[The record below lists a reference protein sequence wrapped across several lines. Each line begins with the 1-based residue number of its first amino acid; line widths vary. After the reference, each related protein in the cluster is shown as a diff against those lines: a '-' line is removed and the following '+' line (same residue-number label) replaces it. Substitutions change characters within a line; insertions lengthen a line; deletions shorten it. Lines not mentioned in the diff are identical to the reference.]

1 MSAWEKLLNRDCA
14 GRSFGLRLVG
24 VLPQAA
30 AREDFIRLLR
40 PLADFLLVLNESVLL
55 TGLRALPCAH
65 QRGLQ
70 EGQQLAAV
78 FVTVIAGVLS
88 RRGQETAL
96 QAWLGALYRLLAAPR
111 VMTARMLRRTVLR
124 EPSWGETEAVR
135 KGWLA
140 VEEVLSSVT
149 SDPAQQVISA
159 WCRWL
164 ALLPAATHE
173 TPGLLRWDCRCAV
186 VSLVGQKDS
195 GSPWSDEDLN
205 LLRSQGW
212 LTRSCWLSDPF
223 SAAPVSVWELGEK
236 SRRLLRL
243 DFHRGKFDAV
253 RLACLCLR
261 ENMVCRGTAAR
272 FFCFPLSAAYW
283 VRLPVEVP
291 ALQLDALAGAFEK
304 LRAEPELLRTLI
316 YAVDPVAVLCVPL
329 RLMPQLRRVDV
340 RELLSLGAIFPNG
353 TLGRWPAG
361 IFARPFDDDA
371 EPVLVMSLTR
381 DAQSPVRAL
390 DIALEVRLVQRLE
403 ALFLAGQ
410 AQFAGRTPS
419 KDWSSIF
426 SEDFLASLHTMPGV
440 RSRLE
445 QLDAENFAL

>member
-1 MSAWEKLLNRDCA
+1 M
-14 GRSFGLRLVG
+14 
-24 VLPQAA
+24 
-30 AREDFIRLLR
+30 
-40 PLADFLLVLNESVLL
+40 
-55 TGLRALPCAH
+55 
-65 QRGLQ
+65 
-70 EGQQLAAV
+70 AAV

-88 RRGQETAL
+88 RRGHNDAL
-96 QAWLGALYRLLAAPR
+96 QAWLGALHRLLTAPGLL
-111 VMTARMLRRTVLR
+111 TARMLRRTVLR
-124 EPSWGETEAVR
+124 EPSWGETEVVR

-149 SDPAQQVISA
+149 SDPAHQVISA

-164 ALLPAATHE
+164 TLLPAATHE

-186 VSLVGQKDS
+186 VSLVGRKDS

-223 SAAPVSVWELGEK
+223 SAAPVLVWELGEK

-261 ENMVCRGTAAR
+261 ENRACRGTAAR
-272 FFCFPLSAAYW
+272 FFCFPLTASYW

-291 ALQLDALAGAFEK
+291 ALQLDALAGAIEK
-304 LRAEPELLRTLI
+304 LRADPKLLNSLI
-316 YAVDPVAVLCVPL
+316 YAADPVAVLCMPL

-353 TLGRWPAG
+353 TRGRWPAG
-361 IFARPFDDDA
+361 IFARPLDDDA
-371 EPVLVMSLTR
+371 EPVLVLSLTR
-381 DAQSPVRAL
+381 DAHSPVRAL
-390 DIALEVRLVQRLE
+390 EVALEVRLVQRLE
-403 ALFLAGQ
+403 ALFIAGQ
-410 AQFAGRTPS
+410 TQFAGRMAS

-426 SEDFLASLHTMPGV
+426 SEEFLALLHTMPGI
-440 RSRLE
+440 RSRLA
-445 QLDAENFAL
+445 QMDAENLVL